1 MFCTHCGTQ
10 MDEGAKFCTKCGAAV
25 GAAAGAPAA
34 NTQEAAQ
41 PQAAQAAHQQP
52 QMTQPVYQQQ
62 TAYQPQGGAMPYYA
76 PQATRKV
83 INVFALIAAAL
94 LAVAMFLPY
103 ASLEDYMSV
112 SLIDGDGVFFLVVAG
127 VAVVGALVKQ
137 NVIVIIAGVIAC
149 ILTVIEVTAFADMP
163 MGEYYTKGIGFYLM
177 IIASVL
183 LLISGFIK
191 IKR

>member
-10 MDEGAKFCTKCGAAV
+10 MDDGAKFCTNC
-25 GAAAGAPAA
+25 GAPAGTPA
-34 NTQEAAQ
+34 TNTQEAAQ
-41 PQAAQAAHQQP
+41 PQA
-52 QMTQPVYQQQ
+52 TQPVYQQQ

-83 INVFALIAAAL
+83 VNVFALIAAAV

-103 ASLEDYMSV
+103 ASLDGYMSV
-112 SLIDGDGVFFLVVAG
+112 SLSEGDGVFFLVVAG
-127 VAVVGALVKQ
+127 VAIVGALVKQ

-163 MGEYYTKGIGFYLM
+163 MGDYYTKGIGFYLM
-177 IIASVL
+177 IIASVF
-183 LLISGFIK
+183 LLISGSIK
-191 IKR
+191 NKR